1 AVTEALIEKLR
12 QYRYPYVLLVP
23 DLIEALRLHDLDYK
37 VMLGDLDNP
46 RSYEL
51 ARVQQALLVVT
62 TASDQVNANV
72 AATVREVSESI
83 PIIGTAN
90 AEASVDILQL
100 AGCTSVLQLG
110 EMMGQALG
118 RRVSGGATPAQTNG
132 QVDGLYI
139 AEAPVRNTSLVGK
152 TLRESCLRELTGV
165 NVLGIWQRG
174 EFQVAKPDI
183 KITRNVVLVLAGS
196 EEQIARFNELFSQ
209 PPASDAPVIIIGG
222 GRVGK
227 ATAKALTAR
236 GLDYRI
242 VEKNPDRIRDK
253 TKYVLGDA
261 AELEVLEA
269 AGIYETPTVIITT
282 HDDDMNI
289 YLTIY
294 CRRLRPDVQ
303 IISRAGVERN
313 IATLHRAGADMTMS
327 YAS

>member
-1 AVTEALIEKLR
+1 
-12 QYRYPYVLLVP
+12 
-23 DLIEALRLHDLDYK
+23 
-37 VMLGDLDNP
+37 
-46 RSYEL
+46 
-51 ARVQQALLVVT
+51 
-62 TASDQVNANV
+62 
-72 AATVREVSESI
+72 
-83 PIIGTAN
+83 
-90 AEASVDILQL
+90 
-100 AGCTSVLQLG
+100 
-110 EMMGQALG
+110 
-118 RRVSGGATPAQTNG
+118 
-132 QVDGLYI
+132 
-139 AEAPVRNTSLVGK
+139 
-152 TLRESCLRELTGV
+152 
-165 NVLGIWQRG
+165 
-174 EFQVAKPDI
+174 
-183 KITRNVVLVLAGS
+183 TRNVVLVLAGS

-327 YAS
+327 YASTGANAIINLIGRDNILMVAEGLDVFEIEIPDSLEGKTVAETGIRKKTGCTVIAARQNGTLDYTIDPHEPLPPDSRIILVGTPDAEERFLKLYKEK